1 MRSGATI
8 LFATGE
14 GRDLGERVTL
24 QEESPDADFKT
35 DPSERLVVSLE
46 QRPREPFLLLLTAC
60 FLAHALILAFLL
72 FEDFFLAAGPMVTQE
87 IPVEIVAELP
97 PEEKPEPVVK
107 SLPPPPDLVTPP
119 VVKPAPPPEKVQL
132 DDVKIAYDA
141 PASGNAS
148 QTQKSEIS
156 KETQAPLKAPPPKL
170 AVPQPPRDEPEQEKA
185 ATPAKEKPAEV
196 SSPSEPQKLSDD
208 EPDAQAL
215 DRAQPQPPAP
225 KPKEKKAPQPSKDA
239 AAEGRKVTVAQQLA
253 ALAPAP
259 NFSFGAK
266 AKSAQ
271 IGGGTERASYE
282 SLLMGLISRQL
293 KLPPESRAS
302 HLALVGRIGLF
313 VDELG
318 NLTHQALY
326 RASGD
331 PSLDAAWLAAVRRA
345 APFPAPPRGLPHGFL
360 LQFSNLN

>member
-1 MRSGATI
+1 M
-8 LFATGE
+8 FATAE
-14 GRDLGERVTL
+14 VCDVGERVTL
-24 QEESPDADFKT
+24 EQQISDADFKA
-35 DPSERLVVSLE
+35 DPSQRFLAPAE

-72 FEDFFLAAGPMVTQE
+72 FEDFFLAPGPTVTEE
-87 IPVEIVAELP
+87 IAVEIVAELP
-97 PEEKPEPVVK
+97 PEAKSEPNIN
-107 SLPPPPDLVTPP
+107 SIPPPPDLVTPP

-132 DDVKIAYDA
+132 DDVKVAYDA

-156 KETQAPLKAPPPKL
+156 EETQAPLKAPPPKL
-170 AVPQPPRDEPEQEKA
+170 AVPLPPQNMPEQQKA
-185 ATPAKEKPAEV
+185 ATPSKERPAEA
-196 SSPSEPQKLSDD
+196 SSPSEPLTIADD
-208 EPDAQAL
+208 QPDAEAL
-215 DRAQPQPPAP
+215 DRVQPEPPVP
-225 KPKEKKAPQPSKDA
+225 RPKEKKAPQPSKDA
-239 AAEGRKVTVAQQLA
+239 AAEGKKATVAQQLA

-266 AKSAQ
+266 AKAAQ
-271 IGGGTERASYE
+271 IGGGTEKASYE

-293 KLPPESRAS
+293 KLPAESRAN